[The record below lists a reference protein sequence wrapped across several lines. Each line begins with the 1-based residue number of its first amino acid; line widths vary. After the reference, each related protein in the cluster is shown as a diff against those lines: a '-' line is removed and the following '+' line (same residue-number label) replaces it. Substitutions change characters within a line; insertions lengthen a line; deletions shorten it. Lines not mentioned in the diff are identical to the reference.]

1 MMEKGYPWDSYQ
13 EDKREY
19 GAQDLAN
26 AFAAIVQNGVVNE
39 AEDFLVEPLSGNT
52 VRVGAGTAWING
64 HTVSIL
70 GYEDIAIPYEG
81 NTSGATR
88 YGRLVLRC
96 REETEYR
103 DFEIVFKSLPSGET
117 PPVEDNELSLARI
130 ATNRASS
137 VVTTGDIVRDVV
149 VASSINSDIIT
160 GAITNISGII
170 KGSGNRI
177 ARAVPGEDYMPASG
191 GAFTGEITYNGNPFQ
206 TLKRWKQGSWII
218 EQYQDGYARALY
230 SINLG
235 LASFNRVAPYKSS
248 GDVSFLSKT
257 QVYTNDAYGFS
268 CDVPVKFSDPVFRL
282 WGVSNN
288 SEMQVYALPSLQT
301 SYYRKN
307 SQGNDQFVQSRWAVI
322 AWDGF
327 STSWDA
333 GGNLFSF
340 TAYLEIEGYLR

>member
-103 DFEIVFKSLPSGET
+103 DFEIVFKSSPSGET
-117 PPVEDNELSLARI
+117 PPVEDNEVSLARI
-130 ATNRASS
+130 AANRASS
-137 VVTTGDIVRDVV
+137 TVTSGDIVRDVT
-149 VASSINSDIIT
+149 ASYGINSGVSN
-160 GAITNISGII
+160 GAFTNIDGLI
-170 KGSGNRI
+170 KGDQNKIS
-177 ARAVPGEDYMPASG
+177 RAIPGTDYMPVSG
-191 GAFTGEITYNGNPFQ
+191 GTFTGDISKSGVIYQTIRRQKTGAPTNANGQWTTEI
-206 TLKRWKQGSWII
+206 
-218 EQYQDGYARALY
+218 YQDGFCRMYCHIFKTGCTLKSHGGTSFYIVETGTSPSPGYLYVPFPDNIVLSYGAMATVSTAFGSFANIYALPTPVLLTDGSDSISCYARAIVAASGTPEP
-230 SINLG
+230 SIYNINVDFYI
-235 LASFNRVAPYKSS
+235 S
-248 GDVSFLSKT
+248 
-257 QVYTNDAYGFS
+257 
-268 CDVPVKFSDPVFRL
+268 
-282 WGVSNN
+282 
-288 SEMQVYALPSLQT
+288 
-301 SYYRKN
+301 
-307 SQGNDQFVQSRWAVI
+307 I
-322 AWDGF
+322 AGWM
-327 STSWDA
+327 
-333 GGNLFSF
+333 
-340 TAYLEIEGYLR
+340 E